1 MKNYKWNRKKFTFFL
16 EISDSEP
23 LWDNEGV
30 SQIVKL
36 IVSNGENLNLLISTG
51 FGVDYI
57 LEIIENDKKRNY
69 IDIMNNQ
76 NDFWFG
82 KNQFYFLVD
91 RFEDYEILEGDDCED
106 FYDWLIQSLSLIE
119 GRKMKI
125 KKILSRNVI

>member
-1 MKNYKWNRKKFTFFL
+1 
-16 EISDSEP
+16 
-23 LWDNEGV
+23 
-30 SQIVKL
+30 
-36 IVSNGENLNLLISTG
+36 
-51 FGVDYI
+51 
-57 LEIIENDKKRNY
+57 
-69 IDIMNNQ
+69 MNNQ

-91 RFEDYEILEGDDCED
+91 RFKDYEILEGDDCED